1 MRTVPGSQHGSGK
14 RPIKNVN
21 GKDTAMLS
29 EHLKAY
35 LEAQRQEERRL
46 LKKYPWFNIF
56 YNWLIVVICIV
67 MMIGTAIT
75 VIQDN
80 ARARAEAIAEKAVAE
95 YQARQQEEEQ
105 TRLAALAAEKQTAE
119 ELKKQDARN
128 IAKLFYGIRNFEKKY
143 NYTEA
148 DLYTLARCVLNRVE
162 SKSYPNTIE
171 AVLAQD
177 SQWIAYSVDNP
188 VLGNYYQ
195 TAMKILDDYQMEE
208 EKPCDSSFLWCETG
222 EDGIWLIDG
231 FGASYNRWNFGKG
244 SVRVVK
250 G

>member
-1 MRTVPGSQHGSGK
+1 
-14 RPIKNVN
+14 
-21 GKDTAMLS
+21 MLN
-29 EHLKAY
+29 EHLKGY
-35 LEAQRQEERRL
+35 LEAQSKEERRL
-46 LKKYPWFNIF
+46 KRKYPWFDIC
-56 YNWLIVVICIV
+56 YNWLVVLTCIT
-67 MMIGTAIT
+67 MMTLTAIT
-75 VIQDN
+75 VIGNN
-80 ARARAEAIAEKAVAE
+80 ARAKEEAIAEKAVAE
-95 YQARQQEEEQ
+95 YKARQQEEEQ
-105 TRLAALAAEKQTAE
+105 IRLAALDAEKQTAE

-143 NYTEA
+143 GYTEA

-171 AVLAQD
+171 TVLAQD
-177 SQWIAYSVDNP
+177 GQWIAYSVDNP